1 MHHELGLTNNPS
13 DIETAPYH
21 GENELKEGV
30 LEALEESCKTIRE
43 FQQDQYAELMKLI
56 NSEALKLARMQFPE
70 NMREL
75 SATMRNKKA
84 PEQARE
90 NARAQVREIVDFM
103 KRVIMNEINV
113 GNVDD
118 PPIENARN
126 IVNGVIEDYGINRN
140 DPQAVLDALGVLRID
155 EEGKKTYRYPGEPL
169 MPQQT
174 TAAYSAYKKAV
185 DEHEAAGEL
194 FKQDKSDDNRRNDL
208 IKADMARRYAHNAV
222 ARDFKKIFG
231 LNHPDG
237 TPYTEKDYRE
247 LITEMFV
254 TDRQNEQ

>member
-1 MHHELGLTNNPS
+1 MNHELGLTNDSS
-13 DIETAPYH
+13 DIETTPYH

-30 LEALEESCKTIRE
+30 LEALEKSCQAIRE
-43 FQQDQYAELMKLI
+43 FQQEQYAELMKLI
-56 NSEALKLARMQFPE
+56 NSEALKLARLQFPE

-75 SATMRNKKA
+75 SITMRNKKV

-90 NARAQVREIVDFM
+90 KVREIVDFM

-126 IVNGVIEDYGINRN
+126 IVNGVIEDYDINRN

-155 EEGKKTYRYPGEPL
+155 EKGKKVYRYPGEPL

-194 FKQDKSDDNRRNDL
+194 FKQDKSDENKRNDL

-247 LITEMFV
+247 LIAEMLV
-254 TDRQNEQ
+254 TDRQSEQ

>member
-1 MHHELGLTNNPS
+1 MHHELGLTNNSS
-13 DIETAPYH
+13 DIETTPYH

-30 LEALEESCKTIRE
+30 LEALEKSCQTIRE
-43 FQQDQYAELMKLI
+43 FQQEQYAELMKLI
-56 NSEALKLARMQFPE
+56 NSEALKLARLQFPE

-75 SATMRNKKA
+75 STTMRNKKA

-126 IVNGVIEDYGINRN
+126 IVNGVIEDYDINRN

-155 EEGKKTYRYPGEPL
+155 EEGKKYIVI
-169 MPQQT
+169 Q
-174 TAAYSAYKKAV
+174 V
-185 DEHEAAGEL
+185 
-194 FKQDKSDDNRRNDL
+194 NR
-208 IKADMARRYAHNAV
+208 
-222 ARDFKKIFG
+222 
-231 LNHPDG
+231 
-237 TPYTEKDYRE
+237 
-247 LITEMFV
+247 
-254 TDRQNEQ
+254 

>member
-1 MHHELGLTNNPS
+1 MHHELGLTNNSS
-13 DIETAPYH
+13 DIETTPYH

-30 LEALEESCKTIRE
+30 LEALEKSCQTIRE
-43 FQQDQYAELMKLI
+43 FQQEQYAELMKLI
-56 NSEALKLARMQFPE
+56 NSEALKLARLQFPE

-75 SATMRNKKA
+75 SITMRN
-84 PEQARE
+84 
-90 NARAQVREIVDFM
+90 
-103 KRVIMNEINV
+103 
-113 GNVDD
+113 
-118 PPIENARN
+118 
-126 IVNGVIEDYGINRN
+126 
-140 DPQAVLDALGVLRID
+140 
-155 EEGKKTYRYPGEPL
+155 
-169 MPQQT
+169 
-174 TAAYSAYKKAV
+174 KKAV

-194 FKQDKSDDNRRNDL
+194 FRQDKSDDNKRNDL

-237 TPYTEKDYRE
+237 TPYAEKDYRE

>member
-1 MHHELGLTNNPS
+1 MHHELGSTNNSS

-194 FKQDKSDDNRRNDL
+194 FRQDKSDDNRRNDL

-237 TPYTEKDYRE
+237 TSYTEKDYRE

>member
-1 MHHELGLTNNPS
+1 MHHEPRLTNNPS
-13 DIETAPYH
+13 DIETTPHH
-21 GENELKEGV
+21 GESELKEGV
-30 LEALEESCKTIRE
+30 SEALEKSCQMIRE

-155 EEGKKTYRYPGEPL
+155 EEGRKTYRYPGEPL

-185 DEHEAAGEL
+185 DEHEAAEEL
-194 FKQDKSDDNRRNDL
+194 LKQDKSDDNKRNDL
-208 IKADMARRYAHNAV
+208 IRADMARRYAHNAV